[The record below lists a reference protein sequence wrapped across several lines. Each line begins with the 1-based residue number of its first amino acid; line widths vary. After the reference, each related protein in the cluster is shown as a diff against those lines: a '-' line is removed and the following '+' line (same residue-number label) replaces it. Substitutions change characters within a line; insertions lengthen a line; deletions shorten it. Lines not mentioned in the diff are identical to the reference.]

1 MSLISS
7 IADFLKLT
15 PTPTPK
21 VRKALEQIGE
31 IVDPMLKAASGF
43 ERELAP
49 AVEHV
54 LGYCEGLIAALPGPI
69 EINRQA
75 FSGDPL
81 VHALFATADDIDQML
96 GRSQAVR
103 DFLAEPQCW
112 ESEYFYAMFAAR
124 RQQKK
129 QLGIGQQGNVLQ
141 NDVPQVVVYFSDQT
155 LVEPHCNLEVTL
167 ENLRC
172 RGLESLLRTFHD
184 HVETLRSERDGL
196 RADVSMQRAHLTVL
210 RGKSPGPEFQTHTRH
225 LAELDARLREKAASL
240 MPDQLLAAL
249 ADYLREPEAS
259 LGLSPVSI
267 TVDRLGV
274 VSEQAGDD
282 VNVHTLKFS
291 EFRGRDKRNYMAMLA
306 RIRRDEAQAAVD
318 LVQDQR
324 RRFMI
329 I

>member
-7 IADFLKLT
+7 IADFLKPT

-21 VRKALEQIGE
+21 VRKALERVGE
-31 IVDPMLKAASGF
+31 IVDPLLKSASGF

-49 AVEHV
+49 PVEHV

-69 EINRQA
+69 DINRQA

-112 ESEYFYAMFAAR
+112 ESEYFYALFAAR

-129 QLGIGQQGNVLQ
+129 QLGIGQQGDVLQ
-141 NDVPQVVVYFSDQT
+141 GDVPQVVVYFCDQT

-172 RGLESLLRTFHD
+172 RGLESLLHTFHD

-196 RADVSMQRAHLTVL
+196 RADVSMERAQLTVL
-210 RGKSPGPEFQTHTRH
+210 RNKSPSPEFETHTRH
-225 LAELDARLREKAASL
+225 LMELDTQLSKMATSL

-249 ADYLREPEAS
+249 ADYLREPEIS

-274 VSEQAGDD
+274 VSEQPGD
-282 VNVHTLKFS
+282 NFNLHTLKFS
-291 EFRGRDKRNYMAMLA
+291 EIRGRDKRSYMAMLA

-324 RRFMI
+324 HRYMI

>member
-7 IADFLKLT
+7 IADFLK
-15 PTPTPK
+15 PTPVPTPQ
-21 VRKALEQIGE
+21 VRKALERIGE
-31 IVDPMLKAASGF
+31 LVDPLLRSASGF

-54 LGYCEGLIAALPGPI
+54 LGYCEGLIAGLPGPI
-69 EINRQA
+69 DINRQS

-96 GRSQAVR
+96 GHSQAVR
-103 DFLAEPQCW
+103 DFLEEPQCW
-112 ESEYFYAMFAAR
+112 ESEYFYALFAAR

-129 QLGIGQQGNVLQ
+129 QLGIVRQGDMIQ
-141 NDVPQVVVYFSDQT
+141 SEVPQLVIYFCDQT

-167 ENLRC
+167 ENLRAK
-172 RGLESLLRTFHD
+172 GLESLLSTFHD
-184 HVETLRSERDGL
+184 HVESLRSEREGL

-225 LAELDARLREKAASL
+225 LAELDAQLREKAASL

-249 ADYLREPEAS
+249 VDYLREPEAW
-259 LGLSPVSI
+259 LGLSPVSV
-267 TVDRLGV
+267 TVDRLGI
-274 VSEQAGDD
+274 VSDQPSDD
-282 VNVHTLKFS
+282 INLHTLKFS

>member
-7 IADFLKLT
+7 IADFLKPT
-15 PTPTPK
+15 PVPTPK
-21 VRKALEQIGE
+21 VRKALDRVGE
-31 IVDPMLKAASGF
+31 IVDPLLQSAPGF
-43 ERELAP
+43 ERELTP

-69 EINRQA
+69 DINRQA

-210 RGKSPGPEFQTHTRH
+210 RGKSPGPEFATHTRH

-240 MPDQLLAAL
+240 LPEALLAAL

>member
-1 MSLISS
+1 MSLLSS
-7 IADFLKLT
+7 IADFLKPT
-15 PTPTPK
+15 PAPTPK
-21 VRKALEQIGE
+21 VQKALERVAK
-31 IVDPMLKAASGF
+31 IVDPLLKSASGF
-43 ERELAP
+43 ERALAP
-49 AVEHV
+49 SVEHV

-69 EINRQA
+69 DINRQA

-103 DFLAEPQCW
+103 DFLEEPKCW
-112 ESEYFYAMFAAR
+112 DSEYFYALFAAR

-129 QLGIGQQGNVLQ
+129 QLGIGQQGDVLQ
-141 NDVPQVVVYFSDQT
+141 SDVPQVVVYFSDQT
-155 LVEPHCNLEVTL
+155 LVEPHCNLEVTQ

-184 HVETLRSERDGL
+184 HVEALRSERDGL
-196 RADVSMQRAHLTVL
+196 RADASMERAHLTVL
-210 RGKSPGPEFQTHTRH
+210 RGKSPGPEFGTHTRH

-259 LGLSPVSI
+259 LGMSPVSI

-274 VSEQAGDD
+274 VSERAGDD
-282 VNVHTLKFS
+282 INLHTLKFS

-318 LVQDQR
+318 LVRDQGR
-324 RRFMI
+324 RYMI